1 MSRDPVSPGRQDRR
15 RKKKV
20 DGEKQEELSPIP
32 RSSAGLEPRQV
43 AGIEIDTAPCS
54 SQIFKMGKK
63 NKSQPA
69 KESQP
74 DAAPS
79 TSGLPFL
86 AGNASVDPTV
96 SSLFEQSVRDLAVA
110 YIYQANLKLT
120 FPFNYLGWSS

>member
-1 MSRDPVSPGRQDRR
+1 
-15 RKKKV
+15 
-20 DGEKQEELSPIP
+20 
-32 RSSAGLEPRQV
+32 
-43 AGIEIDTAPCS
+43 
-54 SQIFKMGKK
+54 MGKK
-63 NKSQPA
+63 SKSQPA
-69 KESQP
+69 KDSQP

-79 TSGLPFL
+79 ASGLPFL